1 MTIDI
6 KSNDG
11 VVKEPLTIDD
21 KLIAYNSEGNV
32 YTVYQTEKSHVVYS
46 CLGKIRCIFSE
57 NKEDILATFMPLTTC
72 ANGYTLV
79 SKESLKHYHELYL
92 KIQK

>member
-6 KSNDG
+6 TTNDG
-11 VVKEPLTIDD
+11 IVKEPLTIDEQ
-21 KLIAYNSEGNV
+21 LIAYNSEGNI
-32 YTVYQTEKSHVVYS
+32 YIVYQTEKSHVIYS
-46 CLGKIRCIFSE
+46 CLGKIRFIFSE

-92 KIQK
+92 NIKK

>member
-1 MTIDI
+1 MNIDI
-6 KSNDG
+6 TTDDG
-11 VVKEPLTIDD
+11 IEKEPLTIDEQ
-21 KLIAYNSEGNV
+21 LIAYNGKGEV
-32 YTVYQTEKSHVVYS
+32 YTVYQTEKSHVFNS
-46 CLGKIRCIFSE
+46 CLGKIRCIFSK

-92 KIQK
+92 NIKK